1 MKARIVPK
9 DAARAAGDN
18 DDAAKLLYHPCRTGV
33 FAPVGWR
40 SSDTGRSVLPPAAAL
55 QLEWVHGYAGVSN
68 LGNNLWCA
76 SSGEAV
82 YYTAAVGVVFDAA
95 AHSQRF
101 FLGHDDDISCL
112 TIDGSRTHAAS
123 GQVGAQPLVL
133 VWAVSSLEQLARL
146 RHGRVLGVTA
156 VGFSADGELL
166 ASVGRDDLNTVHV
179 WDWRHERLL
188 STVEG
193 QKAVPPAVWGVQWAP
208 AGGAVASEQQ
218 LQVAGDG
225 GASPA
230 CLVSYGAKHI
240 KLWGSKDGRGKTA
253 SWSMKV
259 LRFGESGAADVL
271 GVAVLP
277 SGVLV
282 SGAPDGK
289 LLVWRGG
296 EVVAR
301 LRAHGHE
308 CRVVTL
314 ARGGRQLLSGGGDGR
329 VLVWGV
335 AALEGVGQPA
345 AEAVAETDRKLAALR
360 LRLAEL
366 DGRAH
371 KAERAQVSMEVY
383 ALEKGR
389 HGGSLELEPERVLA
403 VGGGGRAAA
412 VRGLDGEASGGGVLV
427 GTSGC
432 DVVRVSGEGVV
443 AMVVDGH
450 TADLHGVARSP
461 VDGRLFA
468 TACDSAKVKV
478 WDAQARCAL
487 LELRVGGAARAVC
500 FSRDGAWL
508 AVGLLDGSVEVLALP
523 QVFEAAA
530 GGGGSKLETRLHD
543 SRRAVSAL
551 AWSPDGAT
559 LAVGNVEGSI
569 DLYDVARWTRL
580 ARCRGHSTK
589 VTQLDWSR
597 DAALLQSN
605 CNAYEIL
612 YWEGRSGRQVRSPQR
627 EYTQW
632 DGWSCTL
639 GWPVM
644 GIWQEG
650 FDPSDVN
657 AAHASDDGSLVVVS
671 DDRGGV
677 CLFRFPC
684 VAPRAA
690 CSRAA
695 GHASHVSSVRWLLGS
710 ERCVSVGGHDRAVM
724 QWRLV
729 ERPEPRASPPAQ
741 PSHSPAP
748 TGLLAP
754 RRDLPAALVR
764 AVQQQQLVPAS
775 KLAQQRTAF
784 AAAVLACTPRY
795 DAPRYVAKLM
805 RALGK
810 EQPDSGHQPA
820 WQQLQRAWGH
830 FELPLSDEEA
840 HLLSG
845 GLGSGVDIKVDHEA
859 WARSLFA
866 SNHRALGHTCVRGPR
881 SGLLA
886 PGADAAK
893 LLYHPC
899 RTGVFAPVGWR
910 SSDTGRSV
918 LPPAAA
924 LQLEWVHGYAGVSNL
939 GNNLWCAS
947 SGEAVYYTAAVG
959 VVFDAAAHSQRF
971 FLGHDDDISCLTI
984 DGSRTHAASGQ
995 VGAQPLVLV
1004 WAVSSL
1010 EQLARLRHGRV
1021 LGVTAVGF
1029 SADGEL
1035 LASVGRDDLN
1045 TVHVWD
1051 WRHERLLST
1060 VEGQKAVPPAVWG
1073 VQWAP
1078 AGGAVAS
1085 EQQLQVAGDGGA
1097 SPACLVSYGAKHI
1110 KLWGSKDG
1118 RGKTAS
1124 WSMKVLRFGE
1134 SGAADVL
1141 GVAVLPSGVLV
1152 SGAPDGKLLVWR
1164 GGEVVAR
1171 LRAHGHECRVVTLAR
1186 GGRQL
1191 LSGGGDGR
1199 VLVWGV
1205 AALEGV
1211 GQPAAEAVA
1220 ETDRKLAA
1228 LRLRLAELDGRA
1240 HKAERAQVSMEVYAL
1255 EKGRHGGSLELE
1267 PERVLAVGGGGRAA
1281 AVRGLDGEAS
1291 GGGVLVGTSGCD
1303 VVRVSGEGVV
1313 AMVVD
1318 GHTADLHGVA
1328 RSPVDGRLFA
1338 TACDSAKVK
1347 VWDAQA
1353 RCALLEL
1360 RVGGAARA
1368 VCFSRDGAWLA
1379 VGLLDGSVEV
1389 LALPQVFE
1397 AAAGG
1402 GGSKLETRL
1411 HDSRR
1416 AVSALAW
1423 SPDGATLAVGNVEG
1437 SIDLY
1442 DVARWTRLA
1451 RCRGHSTK
1459 VTQLDWS
1466 RDAALL
1472 QSNCNAY
1479 EILYWEGRSGR
1490 QVRSPQREY
1499 TQWDGWSCTLGW
1511 PVMGIW
1517 QEGFD
1522 PSDVNAAHAS
1532 DDGSLVVVSDDRGG
1546 VCLFRFPCVA
1556 PRAACSRA
1564 AGHASHV
1571 SSVRWLLGSERCV
1584 SVGGHD
1590 RAVMQWRL
1598 VERPEPRASPP
1609 AQPSHS
1615 PAPTGLLAPRRDLP
1629 ATATTMPRSI
1639 T

>member
-1 MKARIVPK
+1 
-9 DAARAAGDN
+9 
-18 DDAAKLLYHPCRTGV
+18 
-33 FAPVGWR
+33 VGWR

-741 PSHSPAP
+741 PP
-748 TGLLAP
+748 
-754 RRDLPAALVR
+754 
-764 AVQQQQLVPAS
+764 
-775 KLAQQRTAF
+775 
-784 AAAVLACTPRY
+784 
-795 DAPRYVAKLM
+795 
-805 RALGK
+805 
-810 EQPDSGHQPA
+810 
-820 WQQLQRAWGH
+820 
-830 FELPLSDEEA
+830 
-840 HLLSG
+840 
-845 GLGSGVDIKVDHEA
+845 
-859 WARSLFA
+859 
-866 SNHRALGHTCVRGPR
+866 
-881 SGLLA
+881 
-886 PGADAAK
+886 
-893 LLYHPC
+893 
-899 RTGVFAPVGWR
+899 
-910 SSDTGRSV
+910 
-918 LPPAAA
+918 
-924 LQLEWVHGYAGVSNL
+924 
-939 GNNLWCAS
+939 
-947 SGEAVYYTAAVG
+947 
-959 VVFDAAAHSQRF
+959 
-971 FLGHDDDISCLTI
+971 
-984 DGSRTHAASGQ
+984 
-995 VGAQPLVLV
+995 
-1004 WAVSSL
+1004 
-1010 EQLARLRHGRV
+1010 
-1021 LGVTAVGF
+1021 
-1029 SADGEL
+1029 
-1035 LASVGRDDLN
+1035 
-1045 TVHVWD
+1045 
-1051 WRHERLLST
+1051 
-1060 VEGQKAVPPAVWG
+1060 
-1073 VQWAP
+1073 
-1078 AGGAVAS
+1078 
-1085 EQQLQVAGDGGA
+1085 
-1097 SPACLVSYGAKHI
+1097 
-1110 KLWGSKDG
+1110 
-1118 RGKTAS
+1118 
-1124 WSMKVLRFGE
+1124 
-1134 SGAADVL
+1134 
-1141 GVAVLPSGVLV
+1141 
-1152 SGAPDGKLLVWR
+1152 
-1164 GGEVVAR
+1164 
-1171 LRAHGHECRVVTLAR
+1171 
-1186 GGRQL
+1186 
-1191 LSGGGDGR
+1191 
-1199 VLVWGV
+1199 
-1205 AALEGV
+1205 
-1211 GQPAAEAVA
+1211 
-1220 ETDRKLAA
+1220 
-1228 LRLRLAELDGRA
+1228 
-1240 HKAERAQVSMEVYAL
+1240 
-1255 EKGRHGGSLELE
+1255 
-1267 PERVLAVGGGGRAA
+1267 
-1281 AVRGLDGEAS
+1281 
-1291 GGGVLVGTSGCD
+1291 
-1303 VVRVSGEGVV
+1303 
-1313 AMVVD
+1313 
-1318 GHTADLHGVA
+1318 
-1328 RSPVDGRLFA
+1328 
-1338 TACDSAKVK
+1338 
-1347 VWDAQA
+1347 
-1353 RCALLEL
+1353 
-1360 RVGGAARA
+1360 
-1368 VCFSRDGAWLA
+1368 
-1379 VGLLDGSVEV
+1379 
-1389 LALPQVFE
+1389 
-1397 AAAGG
+1397 
-1402 GGSKLETRL
+1402 
-1411 HDSRR
+1411 
-1416 AVSALAW
+1416 
-1423 SPDGATLAVGNVEG
+1423 
-1437 SIDLY
+1437 
-1442 DVARWTRLA
+1442 
-1451 RCRGHSTK
+1451 
-1459 VTQLDWS
+1459 
-1466 RDAALL
+1466 
-1472 QSNCNAY
+1472 
-1479 EILYWEGRSGR
+1479 
-1490 QVRSPQREY
+1490 
-1499 TQWDGWSCTLGW
+1499 
-1511 PVMGIW
+1511 
-1517 QEGFD
+1517 
-1522 PSDVNAAHAS
+1522 
-1532 DDGSLVVVSDDRGG
+1532 
-1546 VCLFRFPCVA
+1546 
-1556 PRAACSRA
+1556 
-1564 AGHASHV
+1564 
-1571 SSVRWLLGSERCV
+1571 
-1584 SVGGHD
+1584 
-1590 RAVMQWRL
+1590 
-1598 VERPEPRASPP
+1598 
-1609 AQPSHS
+1609 HS